1 MAAQPGPIAS
11 EVELRAQ
18 DERIEAIYREHAAG
32 LRGRLIAITRDPA
45 AADDLVG
52 EAFLRLVTQVRDG
65 RIPDDPGA
73 WLHRVAGNLAI
84 SRGRRATV
92 ATRALPALLD
102 RGLAESP
109 EDEVV
114 RRERNEVVRDALST
128 LDRDDQELVAMA
140 AIGHRPVD
148 IAGKTGRSNQ
158 ATRTRLCRA
167 RGRLRARLIAT
178 GLMAWSGTPPLP
190 TAAGVTPAASPCLS
204 SPDVD
209 EGRRER
215 LIARS
220 GELQRLT
227 VAWDRA
233 VSGRSDAVIV
243 AGEAGIWKSM
253 LVRAFAEGIDAT
265 GARVLDGGCV
275 PLETG
280 DLPYGPFVEALR
292 GMLRDLDP
300 GAVAAVLGPNRMEL
314 GRLIPELRPRPG
326 TGQDEGAATAQ
337 RSIEGPSA
345 ADERYTQARLFEIV
359 LGVVDR
365 LARTAPTALIVE
377 DLQWADPSTLDL
389 LSFLVRNL
397 HEERCLVVVTVRSDE
412 LAGRPTVMAHL
423 PELERLEIVERIDLD
438 RLDRDELGLLLADE
452 TGGPVES
459 DVLDRV
465 WKRTGGNPFF
475 AEQLVAAETEGSADG
490 DGTLPPRLRDVVLA
504 RVATVSEA
512 GQEVLRVASAAGARI
527 DDGLL
532 ADVTDLSAATLRQA
546 LREVTGRRILDQ
558 SGDRSDPYLVFHHAL
573 LREVIHDDLL
583 PAERAR
589 LHARFATVL
598 EARRGGARS
607 GAGKVG
613 GAPSASPAELA
624 YHWDAA
630 GDDRRA
636 LGATIEAGLAAQRG
650 YAWLEANRH
659 YGRAL
664 ELWDRVDPATA
675 EVPIDRAELLNRAA
689 DTAELAGD
697 SAAAVELGRAAITA
711 VDSLAEPA
719 RAGAMQERL
728 RWYLWEAGDRAAAA
742 AAVEEAE
749 RLIPA
754 TPPSPARSR
763 V

>member
-209 EGRRER
+209 EGRGER

-227 VAWDRA
+227 MAWDRA
-233 VSGRSDAVIV
+233 VAGRSGAVIV
-243 AGEAGIWKSM
+243 AGEAGIGKSR
-253 LVRAFAEGIDAT
+253 LVRAFAEGIGAT
-265 GARVLDGGCV
+265 GARVLGGGCV

-292 GMLRDLDP
+292 SGR
-300 GAVAAVLGPNRMEL
+300 GE
-314 GRLIPELRPRPG
+314 RLI
-326 TGQDEGAATAQ
+326 
-337 RSIEGPSA
+337 
-345 ADERYTQARLFEIV
+345 
-359 LGVVDR
+359 
-365 LARTAPTALIVE
+365 
-377 DLQWADPSTLDL
+377 
-389 LSFLVRNL
+389 
-397 HEERCLVVVTVRSDE
+397 
-412 LAGRPTVMAHL
+412 
-423 PELERLEIVERIDLD
+423 
-438 RLDRDELGLLLADE
+438 
-452 TGGPVES
+452 
-459 DVLDRV
+459 
-465 WKRTGGNPFF
+465 
-475 AEQLVAAETEGSADG
+475 
-490 DGTLPPRLRDVVLA
+490 
-504 RVATVSEA
+504 
-512 GQEVLRVASAAGARI
+512 
-527 DDGLL
+527 
-532 ADVTDLSAATLRQA
+532 
-546 LREVTGRRILDQ
+546 
-558 SGDRSDPYLVFHHAL
+558 
-573 LREVIHDDLL
+573 
-583 PAERAR
+583 
-589 LHARFATVL
+589 
-598 EARRGGARS
+598 ARS
-607 GAGKVG
+607 GELQRLTMAWDRAVAGRS
-613 GAPSASPAELA
+613 GAVIVAGEAGIGKSRLVRAFAE
-624 YHWDAA
+624 
-630 GDDRRA
+630 GI
-636 LGATIEAGLAAQRG
+636 GATGARVLGGGCVPLETGDLPYGPFVEAL
-650 YAWLEANRH
+650 
-659 YGRAL
+659 
-664 ELWDRVDPATA
+664 
-675 EVPIDRAELLNRAA
+675 
-689 DTAELAGD
+689 
-697 SAAAVELGRAAITA
+697 
-711 VDSLAEPA
+711 
-719 RAGAMQERL
+719 
-728 RWYLWEAGDRAAAA
+728 
-742 AAVEEAE
+742 
-749 RLIPA
+749 
-754 TPPSPARSR
+754 
-763 V
+763 